1 MIYMS
6 PKSLPNKTE
15 VSDMIA
21 NSARFVMNRRR
32 NLPNQAPPDFVILD
46 LHGAFT
52 ERSETQPL
60 LLRLLPQARRP
71 TMEGLN
77 HILDLIAADPDVKG
91 VVLRLRD
98 LDVALATVQSMRDA
112 VKRFRESGKR
122 AVAYLSQMDVR
133 TYYLASACDE
143 IVAPESAEFGV
154 LGLAAQVV
162 YLKDTLAR
170 WGIQGD
176 FLAVSPYK
184 SAADQLVRSDMSDE
198 VRQQFNW
205 ILDVNWDQ
213 IINGIAEGR
222 KMPRDRVVELL
233 NSAPMLATRAAEAG
247 LIDRVLYED
256 DLGEFLGGVPKVL
269 PLAQSFP
276 HLYQPYERHTKEAI
290 GIISLE
296 GAIVQGDSRRPPF
309 PTPLPIFPEATAGSE
324 TLLRAFRHAEK
335 DDSIKAIVF
344 YVNSGGGDAVA
355 SDLICREVERIRR
368 TKPVVGYMGDV
379 AASGGYYVLSQA
391 DYIVAQP
398 LTLTGSIGVIMG
410 KLVTGGLFEKLR
422 AHPVTIQRGEN
433 ATMLSSERP
442 FTDREREQLRQ
453 LLFDIYDMF
462 KARVISGRRLDPAH
476 VEEIAQGKVWTG
488 KQALEMGLV
497 DELGDFEAAVRKAT
511 QLAGLPSDRKVPLAA
526 VHAGRGYTV
535 PARLADPQSWV
546 EYGKQSL
553 SLLFR
558 GNALAMMPFDVK
570 IR

>member
-1 MIYMS
+1 MIYVA
-6 PKSLPNKTE
+6 PKALPNKTE
-15 VSDMIA
+15 VSDLVA
-21 NSARFVMNRRR
+21 NSARFLMNRRR
-32 NLPNQAPPDFVILD
+32 NLPNQAPPDYVILD
-46 LHGAFT
+46 LHGTFV
-52 ERSETQPL
+52 ERNELQPL

-71 TMEGLN
+71 TIESLN
-77 HILDLIAADPDVKG
+77 HVLDLIAGDPDVKG
-91 VVLRLRD
+91 VILRIRD
-98 LDVALATVQSMRDA
+98 LDVALATAQSMRDS

-122 AVAYLSQMDVR
+122 VVAYLPQMDVR
-133 TYYLASACDE
+133 TYYLATACDE

-170 WGIQGD
+170 WGIEGD

-184 SAADQLVRSDMSDE
+184 SAADQIVRSDMSDE

-213 IINGIAEGR
+213 IVNGIAEGR
-222 KMPRDRVVELL
+222 NIPRDRVINLL
-233 NSAPMLATRAAEAG
+233 NSAPMLASRAADAG

-256 DLGEFLGGVPKVL
+256 DLGEYLGGVPKVL
-269 PLAQSFP
+269 PLSQSFP
-276 HLYQPYERHTKEAI
+276 LLYQPYEQHTEEAI
-290 GIISLE
+290 GVISLE

-309 PTPLPIFPEATAGSE
+309 PMPLPLFPEATAGSE

-335 DDSIKAIVF
+335 DDRIKAIIF

-355 SDLICREVERIRR
+355 SDLICREVQRIRA

-398 LTLTGSIGVIMG
+398 LTITGSIGVIMG
-410 KLVTGGLFEKLR
+410 KLVTGGVFEKLR

-442 FTDREREQLRQ
+442 FSERERAQLNQ

-462 KARVISGRRLDPAH
+462 KARVINGRQLDPAH

-488 KQALEMGLV
+488 EQALELGLV
-497 DELGDFEAAVRKAT
+497 DELGDFQAAVRKAT
-511 QLAGLPSDRKVPLAA
+511 ELAGLPTDRTVPLAA

-546 EYGKQSL
+546 EYGRQTL
-553 SLLFR
+553 GMLFR